1 MTAADV
7 LRNAQRFAAARRRR
21 ARGPKVPPQLI
32 PATKRFA
39 PLVRSLW
46 NIPLGEAMA
55 LLPLSHNGKSGA
67 GRRYY
72 FVIRKVEQFLDQL
85 PTSNT

>member
-7 LRNAQRFAAARRRR
+7 LRNAQRFVTARRRR
-21 ARGPKVPPQLI
+21 AHAPKVPPQLI
-32 PATKRFA
+32 PATKRFE
-39 PLVRSLW
+39 PLVKALW

-72 FVIRKVEQFLDQL
+72 FVTRKVEQFLDQL